1 MTVCAEIEAKVLA
14 ALRGRLDGLA
24 GVVGFRESVEAGT
37 LKASEGGAPEVRVTV
52 SPGAAAEYGSPVVE
66 HDVRV
71 CVSVGLEDDDTQA
84 GFDAACEA
92 VETLVLEW
100 NLDRNWEAMASELT
114 TARFRADGF
123 RAGGGSEAIDLSKDN
138 PRLSAVYQFSVMGVA
153 TPRPSVRNGKE

>member
-14 ALRGRLDGLA
+14 ALRDRLDGLA
-24 GVVGFRESVEAGT
+24 AAVGFRESVADGTVKESKGGKPEA
-37 LKASEGGAPEVRVTV
+37 RVHV
-52 SPGAAAEYGSPVVE
+52 SPGAAAEYGSPVLE

-71 CVSVGLEDDDTQA
+71 CVSVGLEDDATQE

-92 VETLVLEW
+92 VEALVLEW
-100 NLDRNWEAMASELT
+100 NLDRNWETMAAALT

-123 RAGGGSEAIDLSKDN
+123 RAGGGSESVDLSLDR